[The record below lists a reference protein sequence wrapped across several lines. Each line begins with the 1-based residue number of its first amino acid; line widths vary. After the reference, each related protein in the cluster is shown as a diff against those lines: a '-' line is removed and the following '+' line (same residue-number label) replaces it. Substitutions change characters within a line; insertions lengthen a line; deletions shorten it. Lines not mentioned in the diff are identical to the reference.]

1 MKKEEIQAKV
11 KELGSWYQTIDFD
24 GVITTDS
31 KISGVQLWKIIK
43 AQYLPDSMSGM
54 RVLDLGCNAGYFSV
68 QAAILDATV
77 IAIENSSKFYRQ
89 AEFTKM
95 YFEEKYG
102 KELKVKLI
110 KSDIS
115 DLDFSSL
122 GKFDYI
128 FAISILYHIGKYKF
142 GKNTKESL
150 FEQERIIQILTSIS
164 NKIIVRTRNSQYNS
178 VEYYD
183 KIFEK
188 FHFKSN
194 NTLKQGPKRR
204 LTLFEKIE

>member
-1 MKKEEIQAKV
+1 MTKEDIQTKV

-31 KISGVQLWKIIK
+31 KISGTHLWKVIK
-43 AQYLPDSMSGM
+43 TQYLPDSMNGM

-68 QAAILDATV
+68 QAAILGAMV
-77 IAIENSSKFYRQ
+77 VAVENSSKFYRQ

-102 KELKVKLI
+102 RVLKVNFI

-142 GKNTKESL
+142 GKNTKEAL
-150 FEQERIIQILTSIS
+150 FEQEKIIQILTSIS
-164 NKIIVRTRNSQYNS
+164 DKIIVRTRNSQYNS

-183 KIFEK
+183 RIFEK

-194 NTLKQGPKRR
+194 SILRQGPKRS
-204 LTLFEKIE
+204 LTLFEKIV